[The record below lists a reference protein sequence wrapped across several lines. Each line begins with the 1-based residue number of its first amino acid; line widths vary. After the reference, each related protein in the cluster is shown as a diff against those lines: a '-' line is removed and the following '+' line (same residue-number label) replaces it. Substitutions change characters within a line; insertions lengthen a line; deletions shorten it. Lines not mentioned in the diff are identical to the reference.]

1 MGFPLSLPGTSINP
15 IIHVPRSLVTIKLK
29 SLLSVW
35 WTLTSCLRR
44 LPQLEPHRIMLH
56 FIPFLFFCPHFCIV
70 LDIMGCS
77 SDFCHIFTGFTTF
90 RWGGRW
96 LGASDM
102 DVFCSDI
109 FILCKTSEVKELWSL
124 GLNSSTEHK
133 LQTPAWALEGRWLSP
148 GTKWIMAH
156 VVEMVLLCLLP
167 IESPVMDVQHCSW
180 PFYLLRKD
188 EFKMA

>member
-1 MGFPLSLPGTSINP
+1 MFDKHIKIHRSQALSCPKRMGFPLSLPGTSINP

-35 WTLTSCLRR
+35 WTLTSCLHR

-90 RWGGRW
+90 RWGGRM
-96 LGASDM
+96 AR
-102 DVFCSDI
+102 
-109 FILCKTSEVKELWSL
+109 CKLH
-124 GLNSSTEHK
+124 G
-133 LQTPAWALEGRWLSP
+133 
-148 GTKWIMAH
+148 
-156 VVEMVLLCLLP
+156 CLL
-167 IESPVMDVQHCSW
+167 
-180 PFYLLRKD
+180 L
-188 EFKMA
+188 

>member
-1 MGFPLSLPGTSINP
+1 
-15 IIHVPRSLVTIKLK
+15 
-29 SLLSVW
+29 
-35 WTLTSCLRR
+35 
-44 LPQLEPHRIMLH
+44 MLH

-109 FILCKTSEVKELWSL
+109 FILCETSEVKELWSL

-133 LQTPAWALEGRWLSP
+133 LQTPTWALEWRSLSP
-148 GTKWIMAH
+148 GTSESWHTWWRWCFSVFCPLSLRSWMSSTALDPSTCWGRMNSKW
-156 VVEMVLLCLLP
+156 
-167 IESPVMDVQHCSW
+167 
-180 PFYLLRKD
+180 LRK
-188 EFKMA
+188 AATRAT